1 MSAPMDRSRG
11 LSWRKKM
18 KALWV
23 VVIGCFAL
31 AGCTPDFATE
41 NDSTVL
47 LRIADIEGASATQA
61 DGDVLFS
68 DVSDGF
74 NDDAVVTLHLFRKNP
89 TVVSTS
95 PLEDVLLERYEVQY
109 FRTDGRNTEGVDVPY
124 RITGPLA
131 GTLHSIGTTGENTAQ
146 VVINVVRHQA
156 KFEPPLSNL
165 RGIFVAG
172 LPTNPTDPLVFPG
185 QGIITA
191 IAEITIHGRTT
202 NDKGGVSATGRLQVT
217 FADFADAEGGG
228 E

>member
-1 MSAPMDRSRG
+1 MNAPMDRSRV

-18 KALWV
+18 KALCV
-23 VVIGCFAL
+23 LVIGCLAL
-31 AGCTPDFATE
+31 AGCTPDWATV
-41 NDSTVL
+41 NDSTL
-47 LRIADIEGASATQA
+47 LMRIADISGQSATGP

-74 NDDAVVTLHLFRKNP
+74 NDDALVTLQLFRKNP
-89 TVVSTS
+89 TVAASS
-95 PLEDVLLERYEVQY
+95 PVEDVLLQRYEVVY

-131 GTLHSIGTTGENTAQ
+131 GTLHSPPEIGENEAQ

-165 RGIFVAG
+165 QGIFVGG

-191 IAEITIHGRTT
+191 IAEITIHGVTT
-202 NDKGGVSATGRLQVT
+202 NGKGGISATGRLQVT
-217 FADFADAEGGG
+217 FADFADSEGGG
-228 E
+228 